1 MILLTF
7 GTRPEFIKIKPL
19 IDMFSKKGYPC
30 KVLFTGQH
38 TNLLPSGAGLLI
50 DYKLEMKNGPNR
62 LDTIVSSLMNQ
73 SYIWVEGFEY
83 VLVQGDTTSA
93 FAMSLAAFHR
103 KIKVLHLEAG
113 LRTYDLDHPYPEE
126 FNRQAISRLASAHFC
141 PTEIAA
147 NNLKNEMVDP
157 KKIFITGNTVLDNL
171 VETRAKTG
179 NKVLIT
185 MHRRENHELIPQW
198 FKEMDSIA
206 EAHPELEFVFPIHPN
221 PNVQKHKGVFKH
233 VKVVD
238 PLEYTDFIKE
248 LSQCRLL
255 ISDSGG
261 IQEEASFFKKRV
273 VVCRKKT
280 ERTEGLGIFF
290 ELCQHPRDLREL
302 FEHLLDQPAISPDT
316 PSPFGD
322 GTAALQIYNI
332 VKEL

>member
-19 IDMFSKKGYPC
+19 INVFEKNGYPY

-38 TNLLPSGAGLLI
+38 TNLLPNGAGPLI

-93 FAMSLAAFHR
+93 FAMALAAFHR
-103 KIKVLHLEAG
+103 KIKVFHLEAG

-126 FNRQAISRLASAHFC
+126 FHRQAISRLASAHFC

-171 VETRAKTG
+171 VETPAKTG

-185 MHRRENHELIPQW
+185 MHRRENHELIPEW
-198 FKEMDSIA
+198 FKEMDAIA

-221 PNVQKHKGVFKH
+221 PNVQQHKDILKH
-233 VKVVD
+233 VKVID

-280 ERTEGLGIFF
+280 ERVEGLGTFF
-290 ELCQHPRDLREL
+290 ELCHHPRDLREL

>member
-1 MILLTF
+1 MAEGKKQIMILLTF

-19 IDMFSKKGYPC
+19 IDMFSKKGYPY

-38 TNLLPSGAGLLI
+38 TNLLPSGAGPLI

-83 VLVQGDTTSA
+83 VLVQ
-93 FAMSLAAFHR
+93 
-103 KIKVLHLEAG
+103 
-113 LRTYDLDHPYPEE
+113 
-126 FNRQAISRLASAHFC
+126 Q
-141 PTEIAA
+141 
-147 NNLKNEMVDP
+147 
-157 KKIFITGNTVLDNL
+157 
-171 VETRAKTG
+171 
-179 NKVLIT
+179 
-185 MHRRENHELIPQW
+185 
-198 FKEMDSIA
+198 
-206 EAHPELEFVFPIHPN
+206 
-221 PNVQKHKGVFKH
+221 
-233 VKVVD
+233 VKVID

-280 ERTEGLGIFF
+280 ERVEGLGTFF
-290 ELCQHPRDLREL
+290 ELCHHPRDLRGL